1 MVAVR
6 RALLIVNPASR
17 RGAAALGAVARAF
30 ARAGVACTVARTER
44 SGHAELL
51 ARELAATHDAVF
63 TLGGDGTV
71 MEVLHALMT
80 SDRPV
85 GILPGGTGNLVARA
99 LGIPMSPRR
108 AVATLLGGR
117 VKTIDLGQLEDGRVF
132 AFAAGIGVDAQMVAM
147 ASAESKRRYGV
158 GAYVATGT
166 RAALALDTF
175 TLHATVDGVSH
186 TFEAT
191 TVMVANFGAVLGG
204 LIHLGPGIR
213 EDDGLLDLC
222 VFSPANVRTA
232 LRLGWRMLRHDFG
245 TDPAMHF
252 LRGRTVHL
260 ETDPPRVS
268 QADGDLLPWPRLH
281 VTVAPGAARLLVP
294 DGALGGRLA

>member
-1 MVAVR
+1 MT
-6 RALLIVNPASR
+6 
-17 RGAAALGAVARAF
+17 RAF
-30 ARAGVACTVARTER
+30 DGAGVVCTVARTER

-51 ARELAATHDAVF
+51 AREMGAAHDAVF

-71 MEVLHALMT
+71 MEVLHALMA

-108 AVATLLGGR
+108 AVTTLLGGH

-132 AFAAGIGVDAQMVAM
+132 AFAAGIGVDAQMVAT
-147 ASAESKRRYGV
+147 ASAAAKRRFGV
-158 GAYVATGT
+158 GAYVMTGT
-166 RAALALDTF
+166 RAALALESF
-175 TLHATVDGVSH
+175 TLRATVDGVSH

-204 LIHLGPGIR
+204 LIHLGPDIR

-222 VFSPANVRTA
+222 VFSPANVGTA

-252 LRGRTVHL
+252 LRGRTLHL
-260 ETDPPRVS
+260 ETDPPRVT
-268 QADGDLLPWPRLH
+268 QADGDLLPWSHLR
-281 VTVAPGAARLLVP
+281 VTVAPGAARLLAP
-294 DGALGGRLA
+294 GRALGGRPA

>member
-1 MVAVR
+1 MT
-6 RALLIVNPASR
+6 
-17 RGAAALGAVARAF
+17 RAF
-30 ARAGVACTVARTER
+30 ADAGVACTVIPTER
-44 SGHAELL
+44 SGHAEQL
-51 ARELAATHDAVF
+51 ARAHAESHDAVF

-71 MEVLHALMT
+71 MEVLHALIA

-108 AVATLLGGR
+108 AVARLLGGT

-132 AFAAGIGVDAQMVAM
+132 AFAAGVGVDAQMVAT
-147 ASAESKRRYGV
+147 ASPRAKRRLGV

-166 RAALALDTF
+166 RAALALEPF
-175 TLHATVDGVSH
+175 TLRATVDGVAH

-191 TVMVANFGAVLGG
+191 SAMVANFGAVLGG
-204 LIHLGPGIR
+204 LIHLGPDIR

-245 TDPAMHF
+245 NDPAMQF
-252 LRGRTVHL
+252 LRGRSVHL
-260 ETDPPRVS
+260 ETDPPRTS
-268 QADGDLLPWPRLH
+268 QADGELLPWPRLH
-281 VTVAPGAARLLVP
+281 VTVVPGGARLLVP
-294 DGALGGRLA
+294 GAALGGRRA